1 MNYAEIKQDL
11 LRKQQD
17 LEERLE
23 RIQRRIHHVDEKIE
37 PDFAEQATQ
46 REDDEVVYKLS
57 TTVKRQLSE
66 VRRALGRLEN
76 GTYDVCASCGGRIS
90 IERLTAIPY
99 TSLCMECASELNK

>member
-1 MNYAEIKQDL
+1 MKYAEIKKDL
-11 LRKQQD
+11 IKKQQD
-17 LEERLE
+17 LEERLG
-23 RIQRRIHHVDEKIE
+23 RIHRHIHHVDEKID

-46 REDDEVVYKLS
+46 RENDEVVYKLS

-90 IERLTAIPY
+90 IARLTAIPY
-99 TSLCMECASELNK
+99 TSLCRECASEKG